1 MNTSSTIRGLAALAL
16 AALASCAS
24 YGDKT
29 EDALAAFRRGD
40 VDEAV
45 QEYQDACDSAFLRG
59 AETGTVLMAAG
70 RWSEAR
76 GAFEAAQGAVDELEA
91 KALVSVSDLSAS
103 LASWALNDTSLPY
116 QGEGFE
122 RVYLHACMA
131 LCYLAE
137 GSLQDVFVEARL
149 ANRLLETEEELYER
163 EYAAGGL
170 GHFLSAITYELLG
183 EKDEAYIDYRRMA
196 DKGVGTELAGAA
208 LVRLARDLG
217 RGDDLPLWEAR
228 FGAVTS
234 PPRNAASVVV
244 IAGVGL
250 APYKEEQGLALQT
263 PDGLLS
269 VVAPKLQRRGQP
281 VGNVRLVANGTATLR
296 TARIEEIH
304 DVAEEN
310 LDDRLLKIAT
320 KSIARSVAKREL
332 TKSLSDDHGI
342 LGRVAGDLFTAI
354 SERADLRF
362 WQTLPDSWQA
372 GRLFLEP
379 GTHDLRLDAGPAGSA
394 DLGSFDLQPGETMFV
409 IARTVDLQ
417 LFAHAVGGTPVTIAD
432 ATWVPIEAPADQ

>member
-1 MNTSSTIRGLAALAL
+1 MNTSTTIRALAALL
-16 AALASCAS
+16 LVALASCAS

-40 VDEAV
+40 VDRAV
-45 QEYQDACDSAFLRG
+45 DEYRDACDSAFLEG
-59 AETGTVLMAAG
+59 CEAGTVLLAAG

-76 GAFEAAQGAVDELEA
+76 SAFELAQAAVDDLES
-91 KALVSVSDLSAS
+91 KALLSVSDLSAS
-103 LASWALNDTSLPY
+103 LSSWVLNDTSLAY

-122 RVYLHACMA
+122 RVYLHACLA

-137 GSLQDVFVEARL
+137 GSLQDVFVETRL

-183 EKDEAYIDYRRMA
+183 QKDEAYIDYRRMA
-196 DKGVGTELAGAA
+196 DKDVGTQLAGPA

-217 RGDDLPLWEAR
+217 RDDDLPLWEAR
-228 FGAVTS
+228 YGAVSS
-234 PPRNAASVVV
+234 PPRNSASVVV

-250 APYKEEQGLALQT
+250 APFKEEEGLGVMT
-263 PDGLLS
+263 PDGLLT
-269 VVAPKLQRRGQP
+269 VVAPALERRGQP
-281 VGNVRLVANGTATLR
+281 VGNLRLVANGTATLR

-304 DVAEEN
+304 AVAEQN
-310 LDDRLLKIAT
+310 LDDRLLKIAS

-332 TKSLSDDHGI
+332 TKALSEDHGI
-342 LGRVAGDLFTAI
+342 LGRVAGDLFSAI

-394 DLGSFDLQPGETMFV
+394 NLGSFDLQPGETMFV

-417 LFAHAVGGTPVTIAD
+417 LFAHAVGGSPVAIAD